1 MRLIKLTHSVTE
13 KGIYVD
19 FDKVIDVIFVE
30 RKGYTIIW
38 QDTHTITVKESPE
51 QIATKLAKKTKKEMQ
66 SWN

>member
-1 MRLIKLTHSVTE
+1 MKLIKLTHSVTE

-38 QDTHTITVKESPE
+38 CDTQSITVKESPE
-51 QIATKLAKKTKKEMQ
+51 QIRTMEKASEM
-66 SWN
+66 NRIFI

>member
-38 QDTHTITVKESPE
+38 CEAQSITVKESPE
-51 QIATKLAKKTKKEMQ
+51 QIAKLIKQAKEI
-66 SWN
+66 